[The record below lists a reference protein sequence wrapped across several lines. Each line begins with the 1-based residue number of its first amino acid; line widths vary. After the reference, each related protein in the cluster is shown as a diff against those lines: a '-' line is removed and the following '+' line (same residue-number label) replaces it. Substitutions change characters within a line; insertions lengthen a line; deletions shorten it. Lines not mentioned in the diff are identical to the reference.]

1 MTNQPNVYFKDP
13 VTGEEYIGV
22 PELDLTVELVGIIIS
37 VMTFPIAMTVIWY
50 SINGVALNRKTT
62 VKY

>member
-22 PELDLTVELVGIIIS
+22 PELDLTAELIGIIIS
-37 VMTFPIAMTVIWY
+37 VITFPIAMVVIWY
-50 SINGVALNRKTT
+50 LVNGAG
-62 VKY
+62 

>member
-22 PELDLTVELVGIIIS
+22 PELDLTVELIGIIIS
-37 VMTFPIAMTVIWY
+37 VMTFPVAMTVIWY
-50 SINGVALNRKTT
+50 SINGVA
-62 VKY
+62 